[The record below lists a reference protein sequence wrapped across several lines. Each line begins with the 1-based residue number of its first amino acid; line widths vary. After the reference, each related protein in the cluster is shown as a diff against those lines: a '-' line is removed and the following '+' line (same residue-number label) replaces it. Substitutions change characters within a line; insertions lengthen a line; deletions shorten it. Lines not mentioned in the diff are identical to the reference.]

1 MFRVEESGVFSE
13 MSDIYSF
20 GVFLLE
26 LVTGHE
32 ASHIVSLGSYE
43 ALIQWVHKKQSYIY
57 ADVLSSRFHEKL

>member
-1 MFRVEESGVFSE
+1 MFRVEESEVFSE

-26 LVTGHE
+26 LVTGQE

-43 ALIQWVHKKQSYIY
+43 ALIQWVHKSNLIFM
-57 ADVLSSRFHEKL
+57 LMF